1 MDAIRAIVGV
11 QLRIIRRDPWF
22 LVIMFG
28 MPLVI
33 MPLFVDTI
41 GLSLQAEGYGD
52 ASGAEQVVPGQVVMF
67 GFMLAGSVGFSVY
80 REHGWNTWDRLRAS
94 AAPAP
99 SLLAGFAIPWILI
112 HLLYQVTLL
121 VTGALL
127 VGLRLKGSIIAE
139 FLVLLSY
146 SCCLIAFVLLLTAV
160 FRTINQVNAIVN
172 LGAMVFGGLGGAFV
186 PVDGLPKIAQYLSP
200 FTPSFWAM
208 EGHRA
213 VFLEDG
219 GIADVL
225 PSVGV
230 LLGATVVLAGLAVT
244 RFRVDETKE
253 FFG

>member
-1 MDAIRAIVGV
+1 MDAVRAIVGV

-22 LVIMFG
+22 LLIMFG

-41 GLSLQAEGYGD
+41 GLSLQAEGFSD

-99 SLLAGFAIPWILI
+99 SLLAGFAIPWIGI
-112 HLLYQVTLL
+112 HLLYQVVLL
-121 VTGALL
+121 VAGSLL
-127 VGLRLKGSIIAE
+127 VGLRLEGSVLAE
-139 FLVLLSY
+139 LLVLFAY
-146 SCCLIAFVLLLTAV
+146 SCCLIAFVLLLTAT

-186 PVDGLPKIAQYLSP
+186 PVDSLPRAAQYLSP

-208 EGHRA
+208 EGHRD

-219 GIADVL
+219 GIVDVL
-225 PSVGV
+225 PEVGV
-230 LLGATVVLAGLAVT
+230 LMGAAVVLGALTVV